1 MPAQNTTE
9 EERRHL
15 AESLSRPL
23 PEIPPRYFYDDLG
36 SALFEQIT
44 AVPEYYQTRTELAIL
59 EANAGE
65 ILALSTPEHLVEL
78 GSGAGRKIRL
88 LLERLQGGTCTMLD
102 VNRTFLDDSIQTLS
116 RDFPQISFRGVVGD
130 LNRDLGRLGPGGRR
144 LTLFFAGTIG
154 NLNADERHH
163 LLVSLAETMAP
174 SDALL
179 VGVDLVKD
187 RARLEAAYNDAE
199 GVTAAF
205 NLNALNVLNRAFDA
219 DFQVGQFEHVAFY
232 DPARAWIEMRV
243 RARRAQRVRVGALG
257 LTLDLPA
264 GGEIRTEISCKF
276 TKASLTRAA
285 AAAGLGLRRWFT
297 DPDGLFALA
306 LLVPAAAE
314 AA

>member
-88 LLERLQGGTCTMLD
+88 LLERLSGGTCTMLD

-187 RARLEAAYNDAE
+187 RARLEAAYNDAG

-205 NLNALNVLNRAFDA
+205 NLNALNVLNRSFDA

-276 TKASLTRAA
+276 TKASLTSAA

-306 LLVPAAAE
+306 LLVPAVAE